1 MPPPNKVLQPGDLGQ
16 ELGDLRRQ
24 ITALNT
30 AGQPHP
36 LSFNESVDATHP
48 MYLDFVIANGIT
60 PAFAKLSFKF
70 RLYRT
75 TSSFAGG
82 TTGQGSAHGHGAHS
96 HSHAHGQNSSSNP
109 SSDSSN
115 AAFQIHT
122 HQYNDPGTGA
132 VTQTSSDAT
141 NATPGNESTHTH
153 SVGASSLG
161 VSEGSATTITAI
173 GVDGIDKT
181 ALLGGGPWASDTVDL
196 DIAAVLPLGNGLWH
210 YLTLTP
216 ASQGRIVAVL
226 RL

>member
-1 MPPPNKVLQPGDLGQ
+1 MPAPNQILRPGDLGQ
-16 ELGDLRRQ
+16 DLDDIRRQ
-24 ITALNT
+24 IHALNT
-30 AGQPHP
+30 TAVPQP

-48 MYLDFVIANGIT
+48 MALDFVIGNGIKLVI
-60 PAFAKLSFKF
+60 AKLSFRF

-82 TTGQGSAHGHGAHS
+82 TTGSGSAHGHGAHS

-173 GVDGIDKT
+173 GVDGVDKT
-181 ALLGGGPWASDTVDL
+181 ALLGGGPWAADTVDL
-196 DIAAVLPLGNGLWH
+196 DVAAVLPLGNGLWH
-210 YLTLTP
+210 YITLTP
-216 ASQGRIVAVL
+216 AGQGRIVAVL